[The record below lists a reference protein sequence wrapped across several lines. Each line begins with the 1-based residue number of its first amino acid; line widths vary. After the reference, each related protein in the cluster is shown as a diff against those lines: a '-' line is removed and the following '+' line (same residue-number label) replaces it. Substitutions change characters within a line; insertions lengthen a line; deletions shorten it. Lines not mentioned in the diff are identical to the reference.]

1 MFKRLAFLLVALALM
16 LMCTAAFAFPLGEPL
31 TGVITYPE
39 GASEEDALYVYR
51 YSYPTVT
58 GEGAAPQLING
69 VFDFMVED
77 AYSFRVPMDVEGLT
91 GEGPQHYK
99 NITYEITC
107 HTEDYLSVTLHTEA
121 FTGLSSAQSIAGYTF
136 LLSGEDAGKVIYL
149 PHLLGL
155 LDIDETDDWLIERQ
169 TIKADECVREL
180 VWEII
185 EEQISDG
192 TVAYDP
198 DLTYEL
204 FSWNFYPEVDFY
216 MNDSGDLVFYIQEAL
231 IAPASEGVL
240 LFPFSLEELL
250 DEI

>member
-1 MFKRLAFLLVALALM
+1 MIKRFALLMTALTLIFA
-16 LMCTAAFAFPLGEPL
+16 CTAARAIPLGKPL
-31 TGVITYPE
+31 TGVICHPQ
-39 GASEEDALYVYR
+39 GASEDDAQYVYR
-51 YSYPTVT
+51 YSYPTVQGDDT
-58 GEGAAPQLING
+58 AAKLING
-69 VFDFMVED
+69 VFEFMVED

-99 NITYEITC
+99 NISYEISC

-136 LLSGEDAGKVIYL
+136 LLTGEDAGKVVYL
-149 PHLLGL
+149 PQLLGL
-155 LDIDETDDWLIERQ
+155 LDVDETDDWLIERQ

-192 TVAYDP
+192 TAVYDP

-216 MNDSGDLVFYIQEAL
+216 MNDAGDLVFYIQEAL

-240 LFPFSLEELL
+240 LFPFTLEELL